1 MDDSDKRT
9 ERPSVTLSPAELRQ
23 VNQAR
28 GDMPRAQWIREAVL
42 EKLER
47 DGYGIEDTARRPA
60 RRRRNYS
67 ERQQQGKGQQS

>member
-1 MDDSDKRT
+1 MDDQDKRT
-9 ERPSVTLSPAELRQ
+9 ERPSVTLSPAELAH

-28 GDMPRAQWIREAVL
+28 GNMPRAQWLREAVL

-67 ERQQQGKGQQS
+67 ERQHQQEGQQ